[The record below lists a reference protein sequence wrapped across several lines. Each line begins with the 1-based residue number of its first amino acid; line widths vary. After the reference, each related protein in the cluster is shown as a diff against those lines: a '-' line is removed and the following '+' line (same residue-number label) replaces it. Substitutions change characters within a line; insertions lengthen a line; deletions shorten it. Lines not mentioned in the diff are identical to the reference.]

1 MTIPL
6 LKSLHVLTF
15 IKIDDSYFGG
25 GMARVL
31 ILDFDGTLTD
41 AEAEGLPYRQ
51 GYLEDVAL
59 LTDVDL
65 EALEWAAQMDMLQVV
80 LVIWMAI

>member
-1 MTIPL
+1 
-6 LKSLHVLTF
+6 
-15 IKIDDSYFGG
+15 
-25 GMARVL
+25 MARVL

-59 LTDVDL
+59 LADV
-65 EALEWAAQMDMLQVV
+65 ALEQALECNDQMDIELI
-80 LVIWMAI
+80 LDL